1 MAQRDNLIATYQSNP
16 TLQSRYT
23 QDQYL
28 DLFGFG
34 ANQPQPDP
42 DPTPTDP
49 NPPAQNIIGSNL
61 NQGGGGGGIQGLQQT
76 FTRTQ
81 PRAPK
86 FDPNIN
92 PAAQLTGKG
101 RLDPMGSDLDYFN
114 TFYGSKSIPLS
125 LIHI

>member
-23 QDQYL
+23 QQQYL

-49 NPPAQNIIGSNL
+49 NPPVQNIIGQNL
-61 NQGGGGGGIQGLQQT
+61 NQDRGEVEVYKSYNKHLQEHNQE
-76 FTRTQ
+76 
-81 PRAPK
+81 
-86 FDPNIN
+86 
-92 PAAQLTGKG
+92 L
-101 RLDPMGSDLDYFN
+101 
-114 TFYGSKSIPLS
+114 LS
-125 LIHI
+125 LILI

>member
-42 DPTPTDP
+42 TPTPTP
-49 NPPAQNIIGSNL
+49 TPPSDGIENIIGQNL
-61 NQGGGGGGIQGLQQT
+61 NQGGGGG
-76 FTRTQ
+76 R
-81 PRAPK
+81 PAPENRREGVQAP
-86 FDPNIN
+86 DEEGP
-92 PAAQLTGKG
+92 QH
-101 RLDPMGSDLDYFN
+101 
-114 TFYGSKSIPLS
+114 S
-125 LIHI
+125 L